1 MALRL
6 EEGTGWSEEEASP
19 VHCDTIPEESS
30 SRPGPGEEILIMSVD
45 LGEGRSG
52 RVVVH
57 ERDDA
62 SMLARDFCRRQG
74 LPEELVKPLKEQIVA
89 NVVKLG
95 LREEKSRELQ
105 RTPVR
110 DKKKTSVP
118 ADIRKSSERK
128 LTRPS
133 SSTSF
138 APSQSSHPGERL
150 YSQAH
155 RLKETTRQRTRE
167 LQKSLDSEAAKHL
180 TFTPKLNEQSVE
192 LASKR
197 RGRKGSVDSLLQ
209 RGRGGQE
216 SAERIRKEKLE
227 REQSECTFKPA
238 IDPISQ
244 LIVSSMHRS
253 SSAERYVQL
262 HEDAERRKRLQSQ
275 VAEAYVHDICT
286 FQPTLVAK
294 QIPSAE
300 PPLYLRLLPT
310 HKPRAAAPHCH
321 PSLFHP
327 ITGRSPK
334 HARKPN
340 HTPIGEYL
348 YSLRPK
354 PQAHPPRDNPAPS
367 LRNDASSKLLQRK
380 RLQRYKEIFAQLL
393 PDEKSEIRYDGIK
406 QEIVDSDLLLLL
418 KPLLDELQSLKVS
431 LNFSEFEEAMDA
443 LVRTLDPGAKARLLG
458 YSKKDQPP
466 SPQATH
472 KPHITP
478 YKCSERL
485 QRLLQV
491 PQYERWKEGRRDAQT
506 WRDTEKQR
514 KDALELEECSFQP
527 KIRPYYC
534 PADLPDPST
543 NELSAWV
550 QD

>member
-62 SMLARDFCRRQG
+62 GMLATEFCRRQG
-74 LPEELVKPLKEQIVA
+74 LPQELVKPLKEQIVA

-95 LREEKSRELQ
+95 LREEKSREIE

-118 ADIRKSSERK
+118 AYFRKSSERK

-133 SSTSF
+133 SSASF
-138 APSQSSHPGERL
+138 TPSQSSHPGERL

-155 RLKETTRQRTRE
+155 KETSRQRIRE

-192 LASKR
+192 LATKR

-209 RGRGGQE
+209 RGKGGQE
-216 SAERIRKEKLE
+216 SVERIRKEKLE
-227 REQSECTFKPA
+227 KEKIECTFKPT

-244 LIVSSMHRS
+244 LIVSSMPRS

-262 HEDAERRKRLQSQ
+262 HEDADRRKRLQSQ
-275 VAEAYVHDICT
+275 VVNAYVHDICT

-300 PPLYLRLLPT
+300 PPLYLRLLPN
-310 HKPRAAAPHCH
+310 HKPRADAAPHSH
-321 PSLFHP
+321 PSLFRP

-334 HARKPN
+334 YARKPN

-354 PQAHPPRDNPAPS
+354 PQAHPPRDKPTPS
-367 LRNDASSKLLQRK
+367 LRNDASNKLLQRK
-380 RLQRYKEIFAQLL
+380 RQQRYKEIFTQLL

-478 YKCSERL
+478 YKCSDRL

-491 PQYERWKEGRRDAQT
+491 PQYERWKEGRRDVQA
-506 WRDTEKQR
+506 WRETERQR
-514 KDALELEECSFQP
+514 KEALELEECSFQP

-534 PADLPDPST
+534 PTDLPDPSS
-543 NELSAWV
+543 ELLAWA